1 MEPRFR
7 REVHCRP
14 LQHCSTEVH
23 HRSCRLFIAA
33 LCAACI
39 FASEAGAQCNAR
51 DVLQNELR
59 LKKPPSARGQEVL
72 VRSVA
77 DIPVWK
83 TITLQAFASPLA
95 LRNALDAKGCKVG
108 GLAAEILA
116 RPAFVVSTTRRDV
129 KLVAVSAAEIG
140 FKADTVTLGAV
151 YVRVQQLG
159 LGLAGAEIGP
169 QLRLQYFD
177 QPIGEFLIVGMEPI
191 KTWSGEQ
198 VVLNVANGGAGLI
211 LIGQDGRPDAEIS
224 ATSRLL
230 FVRSDPAAP
239 ADPLGEAA
247 AFLPP

>member
-1 MEPRFR
+1 M
-7 REVHCRP
+7 
-14 LQHCSTEVH
+14 
-23 HRSCRLFIAA
+23 
-33 LCAACI
+33 
-39 FASEAGAQCNAR
+39 
-51 DVLQNELR
+51 QNELR
-59 LKKPPSARGQEVL
+59 LKKKPPSARGQDVL
-72 VRSVA
+72 VRSAA

-83 TITLQAFASPLA
+83 TITLQAFASSLA

-116 RPAFVVSTTRRDV
+116 RPAFVVSTTRKDV
-129 KLVAVSAAEIG
+129 RLVAVSAAELG
-140 FKADTVTLGAV
+140 FRADTVTLGAV

-177 QPIGEFLIVGMEPI
+177 QPIGEFLIIGMEPI

-230 FVRSDPAAP
+230 FVRSDPAAS
-239 ADPLGEAA
+239 ADPRGEAA
-247 AFLPP
+247 AFLPR

>member
-1 MEPRFR
+1 MRHR
-7 REVHCRP
+7 
-14 LQHCSTEVH
+14 STDAH

-33 LCAACI
+33 LCAVCM
-39 FASEAGAQCNAR
+39 FASEAGAQCTAR

-59 LKKPPSARGQEVL
+59 LKKAPVARGQDVP
-72 VRSVA
+72 VRSAA

-83 TITLQAFASPLA
+83 TITLQAFASSFA

-116 RPAFVVSTTRRDV
+116 RPAFVVSTTRQDV
-129 KLVAVSAAEIG
+129 RLVAVSAAELG
-140 FKADTVTLGAV
+140 FGTDTVTLGVIYA
-151 YVRVQQLG
+151 RVQQLG
-159 LGLAGAEIGP
+159 LGLAAAEIGP

-177 QPIGEFLIVGMEPI
+177 QPMGEFLIIGMKPI

-230 FVRSDPAAP
+230 FVRSDPAAL
-239 ADPLGEAA
+239 ADPPREAA